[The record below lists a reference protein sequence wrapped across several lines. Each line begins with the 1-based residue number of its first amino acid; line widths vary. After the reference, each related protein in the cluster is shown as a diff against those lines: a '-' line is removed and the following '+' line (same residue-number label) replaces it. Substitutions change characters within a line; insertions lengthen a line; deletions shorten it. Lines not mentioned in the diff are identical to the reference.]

1 MSSLD
6 LDTIATL
13 KSLDDGDGFFADMVN
28 TFLDNAKGTFE
39 QLHAAHVADD
49 IRALE
54 RAAHK
59 LRGAASTIGAQ
70 NLMAM
75 CEALETS
82 ARTGHVPDVAGS
94 VAAIETE
101 LQHVR
106 LALQAEM
113 QN

>member
-6 LDTIATL
+6 PETIAAL
-13 KSLDDGDGFFADMVN
+13 KDLDDGDGFFADMVN
-28 TFLDNAKGTFE
+28 TFLNNAKVTFE
-39 QLHAAHVADD
+39 QLHAAQAADD
-49 IRALE
+49 IRTLE

-70 NLMAM
+70 NLVAM
-75 CEALETS
+75 CEALEKS
-82 ARTGHVPDVAGS
+82 AREGHVPDVAGS

-113 QN
+113 HN

>member
-1 MSSLD
+1 MSSLNPE
-6 LDTIATL
+6 TIAAL
-13 KSLDDGDGFFADMVN
+13 KALDDGDGFFAEMVN
-28 TFLDNAKGTFE
+28 TFLDNAKVTFE
-39 QLHAAHVADD
+39 QLYAAQAAND

-82 ARTGHVPDVAGS
+82 ARADHVPDVAGS

-101 LQHVR
+101 LQQVR

>member
-6 LDTIATL
+6 PETIAAL

-28 TFLDNAKGTFE
+28 TFLSNAEVTFE
-39 QLHAAHVADD
+39 QLQAAQTAND

-59 LRGAASTIGAQ
+59 LRGAASTVGAQ

-75 CEALETS
+75 CEALEKS
-82 ARTGHVPDVAGS
+82 AREGHVPDMAGS
-94 VAAIETE
+94 VAAIATE

-106 LALQAEM
+106 LALQSEM
-113 QN
+113 HN

>member
-1 MSSLD
+1 MSSLNPE
-6 LDTIATL
+6 TIAAL
-13 KSLDDGDGFFADMVN
+13 KALDDGDGFFAEMVN
-28 TFLDNAKGTFE
+28 TFLDNAKVTFE
-39 QLHAAHVADD
+39 QLYAAQAAND

-82 ARTGHVPDVAGS
+82 ARAEHVPDVAGS

-101 LQHVR
+101 LQQVR

>member
-1 MSSLD
+1 MSSLNPE
-6 LDTIATL
+6 TIAAL
-13 KSLDDGDGFFADMVN
+13 KALDDGDGFFAEMVN
-28 TFLDNAKGTFE
+28 TFLDNAKVTFE
-39 QLHAAHVADD
+39 QLYAAQAAND

-82 ARTGHVPDVAGS
+82 ARAGHVPDVAGS

-101 LQHVR
+101 LQQVR

>member
-6 LDTIATL
+6 PETIAAL
-13 KSLDDGDGFFADMVN
+13 KALDDGDGFFADMVH
-28 TFLDNAKGTFE
+28 TFLSNAKVTFE
-39 QLHAAHVADD
+39 QLQAAQTANDM
-49 IRALE
+49 RALE
-54 RAAHK
+54 RPAHK

-70 NLMAM
+70 NLVAI
-75 CEALETS
+75 CEALEKS
-82 ARTGHVPDVAGS
+82 AREGHVPNVAGA

-113 QN
+113 HN

>member
-1 MSSLD
+1 MSSLNPE
-6 LDTIATL
+6 TIAAL
-13 KSLDDGDGFFADMVN
+13 KALDDGDGFFAEMVN
-28 TFLDNAKGTFE
+28 TFLDNAKVTFE
-39 QLHAAHVADD
+39 QLYAAQAAND

-82 ARTGHVPDVAGS
+82 AREGHVPDVAGS

-101 LQHVR
+101 LQQVR